1 MNACKSLSSA
11 EIDSS
16 LYTYLGLKHF
26 VLITLVI
33 TDDNNNNFVICN
45 VILYPTPP
53 QMMSA
58 VRLEEDARADASRIV
73 ATAVERVIGR
83 AVNEHEPLL
92 DAGLDSLSAAEL
104 ASALESALDDEGA
117 GKNKFLSL
125 DEKENKI

>member
-1 MNACKSLSSA
+1 MLPIVERIAKLRRMSL
-11 EIDSS
+11 
-16 LYTYLGLKHF
+16 GHKHF
-26 VLITLVI
+26 IT
-33 TDDNNNNFVICN
+33 FH
-45 VILYPTPP
+45 VILHPTPP

-73 ATAVERVIGR
+73 AAAVERVIGR

-117 GKNKFLSL
+117 GKTEFLSL

>member
-1 MNACKSLSSA
+1 MF
-11 EIDSS
+11 
-16 LYTYLGLKHF
+16 LGLKHF

-33 TDDNNNNFVICN
+33 TDDNKNNFVICN

-83 AVNEHEPLL
+83 AANEHEPLL